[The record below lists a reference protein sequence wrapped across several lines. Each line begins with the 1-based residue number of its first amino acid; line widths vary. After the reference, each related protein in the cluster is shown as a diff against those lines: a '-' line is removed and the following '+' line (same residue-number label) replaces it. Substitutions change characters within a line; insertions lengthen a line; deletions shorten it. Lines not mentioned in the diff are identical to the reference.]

1 MNFMK
6 YIIDK
11 LMFIL
16 FNMVLCFL
24 LSVFLLVIG
33 NGFSE
38 VLLIIIVWI
47 VILLLYFIFNYY
59 KDKKRYVKLMDI
71 LINLDKKYLMAE
83 MMDKPKKNS
92 EVIYYDII
100 KQMSKSMNENIGN
113 IKRRQTDYQEYIEE
127 WIHEIKTPIAA
138 SLLICQNNE
147 FPKNKELM
155 REINKINNLVT
166 QTLFYARSEVAERD
180 YFVKETPLDEV
191 IHNNVVKHR
200 DSLLMNDIKIE
211 VKDINKNVYTDEKWL
226 DFILDQV
233 MNNAIKYSKKGG
245 HISISALENKDGVLL
260 TIYDDGIGIKESD
273 LPRVFDKGFTGSNR
287 NEKRSTGIGLYLV
300 KKLCDKLG
308 HAVRIESE
316 DGKNTKIIISFPKG
330 KLNKLED

>member
-1 MNFMK
+1 MSFMK

-16 FNMVLCFL
+16 FNIILCFL
-24 LSVFLLVIG
+24 LFVFLLVIG
-33 NGFSE
+33 NSFSE
-38 VLLIIIVWI
+38 ILLIIIAWL
-47 VILLLYFIFNYY
+47 VILILYFIVNYY
-59 KDKKRYVKLMDI
+59 RDKKRYIKLMDI
-71 LINLDKKYLMAE
+71 LTKLDKKYLMSE
-83 MMDKPKKNS
+83 MMEKPNKNS

-100 KQMSKSMNENIGN
+100 KQMSKSMNENICN
-113 IKRRQTDYQEYIEE
+113 IKRTQTDYQEYIEE
-127 WIHEIKTPIAA
+127 WVHEIKTPIAA
-138 SLLICQNNE
+138 SLLICQNND

-155 REINKINNLVT
+155 REINKINSLVT

-180 YFVKETPLDEV
+180 YFVKETPLAEI
-191 IHNNVVKHR
+191 IHNNVIKYR
-200 DSLLMNDIKIE
+200 DNLLINDIKIE
-211 VKDINKNVYTDEKWL
+211 VKDVNKNVYTDEKWL
-226 DFILDQV
+226 DFILDQI
-233 MNNAIKYSKKGG
+233 MNNAIKYSKRGG
-245 HISISALENKDGVLL
+245 HILISALETKDGVIL
-260 TIYDDGIGIKESD
+260 TIFDDGIGIKSSD